1 MQRKIPNITEKTSV
15 QLRFEAYNLFNHVN
29 FANPVGDV
37 ASANFG
43 RVTAIRGNSRLLQLG
58 AKFIF

>member
-1 MQRKIPNITEKTSV
+1 MGLPQSGGGHAAPS
-15 QLRFEAYNLFNHVN
+15 LSNHIN

-37 ASANFG
+37 ASGNFG

-58 AKFIF
+58 AKFMF